1 LINRI
6 ALGLLKKTD
15 RLIVLSPSMKQ
26 KLLQKSLSSNQV
38 EIISNWANGM
48 KIFPVE
54 KEKNDLLEKWAIK
67 NKFVVLYSGN
77 MGRCHHFDT
86 LLPVMQELSA
96 VPDILFLF
104 IGDGYGSQIL
114 KEFKNEHHLQ
124 NLSFLPYQ
132 KSEDLSLTMSVGD
145 VHLVTLKEEMQDLM
159 VPSKVYSALAAARPV
174 IYIGP
179 RGGEISRILEETECG
194 VCVSIGDNR
203 FLRESILKFYKDPAL
218 VRSFGEKARIYFER
232 YADQKHLT
240 SKFYDSLKKVLS
252 LETP

>member
-1 LINRI
+1 
-6 ALGLLKKTD
+6 
-15 RLIVLSPSMKQ
+15 
-26 KLLQKSLSSNQV
+26 
-38 EIISNWANGM
+38 
-48 KIFPVE
+48 
-54 KEKNDLLEKWAIK
+54 
-67 NKFVVLYSGN
+67 
-77 MGRCHHFDT
+77 
-86 LLPVMQELSA
+86 
-96 VPDILFLF
+96 
-104 IGDGYGSQIL
+104 
-114 KEFKNEHHLQ
+114 
-124 NLSFLPYQ
+124 
-132 KSEDLSLTMSVGD
+132 
-145 VHLVTLKEEMQDLM
+145 MQDLM